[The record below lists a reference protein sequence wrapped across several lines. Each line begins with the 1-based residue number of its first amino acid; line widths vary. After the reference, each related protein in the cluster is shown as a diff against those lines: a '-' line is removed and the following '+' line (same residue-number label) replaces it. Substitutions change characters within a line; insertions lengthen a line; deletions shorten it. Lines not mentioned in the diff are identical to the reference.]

1 MRIVLDTTILVRAT
15 EASYGPA
22 RELLLRI
29 IEDRHTLVLSNEMLY
44 ELARVL
50 RYPRLLQLYGLTENR
65 VYGFIALLR
74 EVAEIVPLSPLL
86 SVPMRDIND
95 IVVAQTAIVGEANVL
110 CTRDKDFY
118 ESDTVQFLHDAGV
131 TVLDDI
137 TLLQRLRGELR

>member
-1 MRIVLDTTILVRAT
+1 MRVVVDTTILVRAT
-15 EASYGPA
+15 EASHGPA

-50 RYPRLLQLYGLTENR
+50 RYPRLLKLYALTEER
-65 VYGFIALLR
+65 VYEYITLLR
-74 EVAEIVPLSPLL
+74 VVAEVVPLSPLL
-86 SVPMRDIND
+86 SAPMRDIND
-95 IVVAQTAIVGEANVL
+95 IVVAQTAILGEAEVL

-118 ESDTVQFLHDAGV
+118 ERDAVQFLQDAGV

-137 TLLQRLRGELR
+137 ALLQRLRG

>member
-1 MRIVLDTTILVRAT
+1 MRIVVDTTILVRAT
-15 EASYGPA
+15 EASHGPA

-29 IEDRHTLVLSNEMLY
+29 IEDQHTIVLSNEMLF

-74 EVAEIVPLSPLL
+74 EAAEVVPLSPLL
-86 SVPMRDIND
+86 VVPMRDIND
-95 IVVAQTAIVGEANVL
+95 IVVAQTAIVGEADVL

-118 ESDTVQFLHDAGV
+118 ELDIVRFMHDAGV
-131 TVLDDI
+131 TILDEI
-137 TLLQRLRGELR
+137 ALLQRLRS

>member
-1 MRIVLDTTILVRAT
+1 MRVVVDTTILVRAT
-15 EASYGPA
+15 EASHGPA

-50 RYPRLLQLYGLTENR
+50 RYPRLLKLYALTEER
-65 VYGFIALLR
+65 VYEYITLLR
-74 EVAEIVPLSPLL
+74 VVAEVVPLSPLL
-86 SVPMRDIND
+86 SAPMRDIND
-95 IVVAQTAIVGEANVL
+95 IVVAQTAILGEAEVL

-118 ESDTVQFLHDAGV
+118 ERDAAQFLQDAGV

-137 TLLQRLRGELR
+137 ALLQRLRG